1 MDFSY
6 IITIIAY
13 NIAGIIISI
22 ILPFTIKRYINK
34 HLKKKIDEVSETE
47 ELKKIKEELIIIK
60 REILT
65 MRGKIK

>member
-1 MDFSY
+1 MD
-6 IITIIAY
+6 
-13 NIAGIIISI
+13 IAGIIISI

-47 ELKKIKEELIIIK
+47 ELKKIKEELVIIK

-65 MRGKIK
+65 MRGKMK

>member
-65 MRGKIK
+65 MRGKMK